1 MYEFLEHTADVMFR
15 AYGKTWEEVF
25 ENAALA
31 TFAAMVDVERVE
43 PRERRVVEA
52 EGETLEELLYNFL
65 TELLLLKDSEALV
78 FSRFHV
84 HISGGPPYRLRAE
97 VWGEP
102 VKPEHNP
109 RADVKAVT
117 FHGMEVGERDG
128 RKYVQVV
135 LDV

>member
-1 MYEFLEHTADVMFR
+1 MFR
-15 AYGKTWEEVF
+15 AYGRTWEEVF

-52 EGETLEELLYNFL
+52 EGDSLEELLYNFL
-65 TELLLLKDSEALV
+65 TELLALKDAEALV
-78 FSRFHV
+78 FSQFRV
-84 HISGGPPYRLRAE
+84 KISRGPPYRLRAE
-97 VWGEP
+97 AWGER
-102 VKPEHNP
+102 VRPEHNP

-117 FHGMEVGERDG
+117 FHRMEAGEREG